1 MYRSG
6 LAPIGANPSWN
17 RRLLF
22 CVLTGCPVLFYH
34 AQGSIQVPPAQ
45 HSRIQPAQQE
55 QTDSDRWIGEVSLS
69 IGIIGL
75 PNVGKS
81 TLLNAL
87 SQAEAEAS
95 NYPFCTIDCNQGV
108 VPVPDGRL
116 ERLVQILQPKEVIPA
131 TVKYIDI
138 AGLVEGASRGEG
150 LGNKFLHHVRE
161 ANVLAH
167 VLRCFENEDVS
178 HVQGEIDPVRDLE
191 IVETELLVAD
201 LERVESRIA
210 KEEARAKAMKKEER
224 KDLEF
229 LEHLKDRLSK
239 GRKTTVQELTAH
251 EQEIMQELQLLT
263 SKPSILV
270 LNAGEDDQRGEGP
283 LCSRVKESFPENDI
297 FVVSARI
304 EQELSEL
311 PPGERKEF
319 MKELGLSLEA
329 RRRFIEKCHE
339 LLGLIR
345 YYTTAHEKLQ
355 AWSIQSGT
363 VAPAAAGKIHTD
375 MEKGFIRAEV
385 MSFEDLS
392 AHGSR
397 AEVQHHGLLR
407 TEGHD
412 YIIRDG
418 DVVHFLFNR

>member
-1 MYRSG
+1 M
-6 LAPIGANPSWN
+6 
-17 RRLLF
+17 
-22 CVLTGCPVLFYH
+22 
-34 AQGSIQVPPAQ
+34 
-45 HSRIQPAQQE
+45 
-55 QTDSDRWIGEVSLS
+55 
-69 IGIIGL
+69 
-75 PNVGKS
+75 
-81 TLLNAL
+81 LNAL
-87 SQAEAEAS
+87 SQAGAEAS

-116 ERLVQILQPKEVIPA
+116 ERLREILQPKEVIPS
-131 TVKYIDI
+131 TVKFIDI

-150 LGNKFLHHVRE
+150 LGNKFLHHIRE

-178 HVQGEIDPVRDLE
+178 HIQGGIDPLRDLG
-191 IVETELLVAD
+191 IVETELFVAD
-201 LERVESRIA
+201 LERVEGRIE
-210 KEEARAKAMKKEER
+210 KEKARAKAVKKEER
-224 KDLEF
+224 RDLEF
-229 LEHLKDRLSK
+229 LEGLRERLSMGLK
-239 GRKTTVQELTAH
+239 IDARELSAQER
-251 EQEIMQELQLLT
+251 QIMQELQLLT
-263 SKPSILV
+263 IKPSILV
-270 LNAGEDDQRGEGP
+270 LNAGEEDQKGEGP
-283 LCSRVKESFPENDI
+283 LCRRIREKFQEGDI

-311 PPGERKEF
+311 PAGDRKEF
-319 MKELGLSLEA
+319 MDELGLSLEV
-329 RRRFIEKCHE
+329 RGRFIEKCHE

-355 AWSIQSGT
+355 AWSIPSGT
-363 VAPAAAGKIHTD
+363 AAPAAAGKIHTD

-397 AEVQHHGLLR
+397 SEVQHHGLLR